1 MPTVRPLRSLALL
14 DPLSPH
20 RKFSPMAVPPH
31 HFDDEPAESQPGGL
45 LGELE
50 RRQDDVL
57 DKLDE
62 LDARLSE
69 VLKGLEPG
77 AENSADV
84 GSGIA
89 MGRPTGDAGLRLSD
103 LIDALDDDAA
113 EDEKAPG
120 DADDFES
127 ADDWA

>member
-1 MPTVRPLRSLALL
+1 
-14 DPLSPH
+14 
-20 RKFSPMAVPPH
+20 MAVPPH

-57 DKLDE
+57 GKLDE
-62 LDARLSE
+62 LDAKLSE

-77 AENSADV
+77 ANPAGESTPEEPVGDVAARLRALNLALEEEALEND
-84 GSGIA
+84 
-89 MGRPTGDAGLRLSD
+89 GLQ
-103 LIDALDDDAA
+103 DDD
-113 EDEKAPG
+113 G
-120 DADDFES
+120 DDFEP

>member
-1 MPTVRPLRSLALL
+1 
-14 DPLSPH
+14 
-20 RKFSPMAVPPH
+20 MAVPPH

>member
-1 MPTVRPLRSLALL
+1 
-14 DPLSPH
+14 
-20 RKFSPMAVPPH
+20 MAVPPH

-62 LDARLSE
+62 LDAKLSE

-77 AENSADV
+77 GENGTADGTKE

-89 MGRPTGDAGLRLSD
+89 LGRPTGDVGLQLSD
-103 LIDALDDDAA
+103 LVDALEEDAA
-113 EDEKAPG
+113 VDETAPG
-120 DADDFES
+120 EADDFES

>member
-1 MPTVRPLRSLALL
+1 
-14 DPLSPH
+14 
-20 RKFSPMAVPPH
+20 MAVPPH

-77 AENSADV
+77 GENGTEDGAAEDR
-84 GSGIA
+84 GSA
-89 MGRPTGDAGLRLSD
+89 MGRPTGDVGLQLSD
-103 LIDALDDDAA
+103 LVDALEEDAA
-113 EDEKAPG
+113 ENETASG

>member
-1 MPTVRPLRSLALL
+1 
-14 DPLSPH
+14 
-20 RKFSPMAVPPH
+20 MAVPPH

-62 LDARLSE
+62 LDAKLAE

-77 AENSADV
+77 GEHSVADSTED
-84 GSGIA
+84 GNGIA
-89 MGRPTGDAGLRLSD
+89 LGRPTSDVGLQLSD
-103 LIDALDDDAA
+103 LVDALEEDAA
-113 EDEKAPG
+113 EDETAPG